1 MTEAVALTP
10 PAAPASPA
18 PVLDKPATQAA
29 DAGTLLTG
37 GGAPPADGGTTPPAG
52 DAPKVWDNWRQ
63 DLSGGDEKILNEL
76 TRVKSPADIGKELLR
91 QKQELSK
98 RREPLTLAKDATP
111 EQVAEYRKTIG
122 VPSEGTLEAYGIKAP
137 DGYKLSEVEKG
148 ALGDLA
154 KLGVD
159 KNVPA
164 PIMKEMTDYFFR
176 VQEANRQALN
186 TLDANRQREWQ
197 GELEQKLGKDFKPM
211 VAAGEAFLNQR
222 FADNPEAKAELL
234 NARLPGGGKLGD
246 SPFFIELVIDNAL
259 KHGFNDRIEA
269 NELESNG
276 RSLAEQQQELEKL
289 QFSDSAKYNLP
300 ATQQKLD
307 KIIAARLSRGEI
319 DDSGNEVKKRRA

>member
-1 MTEAVALTP
+1 M
-10 PAAPASPA
+10 
-18 PVLDKPATQAA
+18 LDATN
-29 DAGTLLTG
+29 
-37 GGAPPADGGTTPPAG
+37 PPADGGTLLNGGTPPVEGA
-52 DAPKVWDNWRQ
+52 APPPASSAPAKVWETWRQ
-63 DLSGGDEKILNEL
+63 ELSGGDDKILTEL
-76 TRVKSPADIGKELLR
+76 TRIKSPADIGKELLR

-111 EQVAEYRKTIG
+111 EQVTEYRKAIG
-122 VPSEGTLEAYGIKAP
+122 VPAEGTIEAYGIKAP

-164 PIMKEMTDYFFR
+164 PIMKEVTDHFFR

-186 TLDANRQREWQ
+186 TLDANRQKEWQ

-269 NELESNG
+269 NELESSG
-276 RSLAEQQQELEKL
+276 RSLAEQQQEIEKL

-307 KIIAARLSRGEI
+307 KLIAARLSRGEL
-319 DDSGNEVKKRRA
+319 DESGNEVKKRRA